1 MVQKPDG
8 SLRLPSLLERERS
21 IGFFQGYIS
30 NALSP
35 KLTMQEAYNVGCC
48 MIGNSFNVFSITL
61 LLDEL
66 LWHFDPAYV
75 PRCLDRIFVTDE
87 RAPPGWCSMPKFDPT
102 SQPDDASRMLVQEF
116 LRQADRGGTDDI
128 GIPFRSKAWPRSG
141 LRPRLFHWKIIH
153 GYPWGFKGHI
163 NC

>member
-8 SLRLPSLLERERS
+8 SLRLPSLLERERG
-21 IGFFQGYIS
+21 IGFPQGYIS

-35 KLTMQEAYNVGCC
+35 KLTIQEAHNVGCC

-87 RAPPGWCSMPKFDPT
+87 RAPHPPGGVACLSLIPP
-102 SQPDDASRMLVQEF
+102 ASRMMPPACWF
-116 LRQADRGGTDDI
+116 KNFCG
-128 GIPFRSKAWPRSG
+128 
-141 LRPRLFHWKIIH
+141 RLTV
-153 GYPWGFKGHI
+153 GELT
-163 NC
+163 